1 MFSFTDCEFL
11 RPRILF
17 PHLKKISF
25 FQHQFKPNQRKG
37 ARMKIAQIWTIL
49 SLVFQGGTKIKKPSG
64 FCSRHFL
71 KIFQAIYCQKYKI
84 EITRGRFMRKRK
96 EFRAKS
102 WKFVWP
108 AYQISSQVKTQ
119 MKNADFGQAGGPQL
133 LTPLGHCTLRPRCHL
148 ITDYG
153 HPIRYSFII
162 SQMLW
167 LILADQPNKLFG
179 IFGSTILTNFV
190 TLSSS

>member
-17 PHLKKISF
+17 PHLKKVSF

-71 KIFQAIYCQKYKI
+71 KKFQAIYCHKYEI
-84 EITRGRFMRKRK
+84 EITHSRFMRKRK

-108 AYQISSQVKTQ
+108 AYQISSQDLDEECRFWSGRRSPTFNSPGSLHFAPALPSHHGLWTPHKIFFY
-119 MKNADFGQAGGPQL
+119 NIPNALADFGRSA
-133 LTPLGHCTLRPRCHL
+133 
-148 ITDYG
+148 
-153 HPIRYSFII
+153 
-162 SQMLW
+162 
-167 LILADQPNKLFG
+167 K
-179 IFGSTILTNFV
+179 
-190 TLSSS
+190 